1 MVDQYLAFVSRA
13 GETIDGKFIYTFF
26 FSQDPDI
33 VWGEDWNM
41 IPSIIPNLMPSMD
54 TISLICDVVTE
65 RDFLLARE
73 NSCFTMQD
81 CIDGIIAL
89 LFTRPRE
96 EEVILHFGEEMDVVM
111 DKLKQIG
118 IELSNIRNTTEEKEA
133 EIIDNVINALDN
145 IKDNDGTAT
154 GDFGDIPE
162 DFDDNDLDF

>member
-54 TISLICDVVTE
+54 TISIICDVVTE

-73 NSCFTMQD
+73 NCCFAMQD

-96 EEVILHFGEEMDVVM
+96 EELILHFGEEMDVVM
-111 DKLKQIG
+111 DKLKRVG
-118 IELSNIRNTTEEKEA
+118 IEFSNIRNTTEEKEA

-154 GDFGDIPE
+154 GDFGDTPE

>member
-1 MVDQYLAFVSRA
+1 MEDQYLAFVSRA
-13 GETIDGKFIYTFF
+13 GETIDGKIIYTFF

-96 EEVILHFGEEMDVVM
+96 EELILHFGEEMDVVV
-111 DKLKQIG
+111 DKLKQVG
-118 IELSNIRNTTEEKEA
+118 IELSNIRKTTEEKEA

>member
-1 MVDQYLAFVSRA
+1 
-13 GETIDGKFIYTFF
+13 
-26 FSQDPDI
+26 
-33 VWGEDWNM
+33 
-41 IPSIIPNLMPSMD
+41 
-54 TISLICDVVTE
+54 
-65 RDFLLARE
+65 
-73 NSCFTMQD
+73 SCFTMQD

-96 EEVILHFGEEMDVVM
+96 EELILHFGEEMDVVV
-111 DKLKQIG
+111 DKLKQVG
-118 IELSNIRNTTEEKEA
+118 IELSNIRKTTEEKEA

>member
-1 MVDQYLAFVSRA
+1 MEDQYLAFVSRA
-13 GETIDGKFIYTFF
+13 GETIDGKIIYTFF

-65 RDFLLARE
+65 KDFLLARE

-96 EEVILHFGEEMDVVM
+96 EELILHFGEEMDIVV
-111 DKLKQIG
+111 DKLKQVG
-118 IELSNIRNTTEEKEA
+118 IEFSNIRNTTEEKEA

>member
-1 MVDQYLAFVSRA
+1 MEDQYLAFVSRA
-13 GETIDGKFIYTFF
+13 GETIDGKIIYTFF

-96 EEVILHFGEEMDVVM
+96 EEVILRFGEEMDVVV
-111 DKLKQIG
+111 DKLKQVG

>member
-54 TISLICDVVTE
+54 TISIICDVVTE

-96 EEVILHFGEEMDVVM
+96 EELILHFGEEMDVVM
-111 DKLKQIG
+111 DKLKRVG
-118 IELSNIRNTTEEKEA
+118 IEFSNIRNTTEEKEA

-154 GDFGDIPE
+154 GDFGDTPE

>member
-1 MVDQYLAFVSRA
+1 MEDQYLAFVSRA
-13 GETIDGKFIYTFF
+13 GETIDGKIIYTFF

-96 EEVILHFGEEMDVVM
+96 EELILHFGEEMDVVV
-111 DKLKQIG
+111 DKLKQVG

>member
-96 EEVILHFGEEMDVVM
+96 EELILHFGEEMDIVV
-111 DKLKQIG
+111 DKLKQVG

-154 GDFGDIPE
+154 GDFGDTPE

>member
-13 GETIDGKFIYTFF
+13 GETIDGKIIYTFF

-54 TISLICDVVTE
+54 TISIICDVVTE

-96 EEVILHFGEEMDVVM
+96 EELILHFGEEMDVVV
-111 DKLKQIG
+111 DKLKQVG